1 MSTNTFDAELDDV
14 LGELCTNFTK
24 KKKKKISSSASSTT
38 FHKPHDMAAV
48 SATLRTIMD
57 RENPPPPIIL
67 PTKRST
73 NSFSESSTA
82 KFQRLDDDEAI
93 DLYSQQSIDELEE
106 ELYQQYIINDQL
118 PLQEDDSVV
127 EEETV
132 GVAAIADDGEDSD
145 EEVQRVTICEPCPQ
159 VSKKYRSSDSDL
171 KNYAFTRPQMSIARC
186 SSLECRFGGDCVGA
200 TTMDDMQGMINDFW
214 DDEECEAPSS
224 ATQRLKLLTI
234 LRITDQMRMT
244 FSFSLAA
251 KRRIIGVRV
260 CEAGFLILLGITNS
274 PIASKA
280 PGQWKRLKK
289 YVASGKDVAGIEYKS
304 VSEEKLIKAES
315 KSNKIKSALTFIEYF
330 AKEFGDTIP
339 SAEGKYYIYII
350 LSKHLIILLCK
361 NTYIFYRWW

>member
-106 ELYQQYIINDQL
+106 ELYQQYLINDQL

-132 GVAAIADDGEDSD
+132 GW
-145 EEVQRVTICEPCPQ
+145 C
-159 VSKKYRSSDSDL
+159 
-171 KNYAFTRPQMSIARC
+171 C
-186 SSLECRFGGDCVGA
+186 S
-200 TTMDDMQGMINDFW
+200 
-214 DDEECEAPSS
+214 
-224 ATQRLKLLTI
+224 
-234 LRITDQMRMT
+234 
-244 FSFSLAA
+244 
-251 KRRIIGVRV
+251 
-260 CEAGFLILLGITNS
+260 NS
-274 PIASKA
+274 
-280 PGQWKRLKK
+280 R
-289 YVASGKDVAGIEYKS
+289 
-304 VSEEKLIKAES
+304 
-315 KSNKIKSALTFIEYF
+315 
-330 AKEFGDTIP
+330 
-339 SAEGKYYIYII
+339 
-350 LSKHLIILLCK
+350 
-361 NTYIFYRWW
+361 